1 MSKSYVTISDLY
13 VEVEGWDITRRRFRP
28 TLGDR
33 IFGILSFIPG
43 LTNGPR
49 TSLRERHFSA
59 FPHQL
64 SLNVMVAPGTYGVR
78 EAGHLDQSVS
88 DTDLDML
95 TQRLWHTQGARL
107 CTELNNDELER
118 WKILSS
124 NKLTLLFGPI
134 PISLERLGE

>member
-1 MSKSYVTISDLY
+1 
-13 VEVEGWDITRRRFRP
+13 
-28 TLGDR
+28 
-33 IFGILSFIPG
+33 
-43 LTNGPR
+43 
-49 TSLRERHFSA
+49 
-59 FPHQL
+59 
-64 SLNVMVAPGTYGVR
+64 MVAPGTYGVR